1 MRLIV
6 SDQRCRPEAVPA
18 MPLTPHSPS
27 TAGPHSGAARRDP
40 TPWQMAAVP
49 GSVDLAAA
57 EAFCREVARRHYENF
72 TVATR
77 LVPRRLRQ
85 HLANVYA
92 YARWSDDLADEAA
105 SPAAGLA
112 GLQEWRQELEA
123 CFAGRPS
130 HPVFVA
136 LADSV
141 RSTGLPLQPFAD
153 LLDAFAED
161 AEFDARGVAVRY
173 ADRAALQAYCRRSA
187 DPVGRIVLGL
197 EGCREEPLLELADAI
212 CTGLQLVNFWQ
223 DVKRDRLAGRVY
235 LPQADMNRFGV
246 TETMLDGDRAPS
258 ELRALL
264 REEVGWARECFAQ
277 GAPLVTLAPRVLR
290 PAIRMFVGG
299 GNALA
304 DSIERAGFNTLSR
317 RPTVNRWQ
325 KAQLAAGAW
334 WGVAANAM
342 LGYS

>member
-1 MRLIV
+1 
-6 SDQRCRPEAVPA
+6 
-18 MPLTPHSPS
+18 
-27 TAGPHSGAARRDP
+27 
-40 TPWQMAAVP
+40 
-49 GSVDLAAA
+49 
-57 EAFCREVARRHYENF
+57 
-72 TVATR
+72 
-77 LVPRRLRQ
+77 
-85 HLANVYA
+85 
-92 YARWSDDLADEAA
+92 
-105 SPAAGLA
+105 
-112 GLQEWRQELEA
+112 
-123 CFAGRPS
+123 
-130 HPVFVA
+130 
-136 LADSV
+136 
-141 RSTGLPLQPFAD
+141 
-153 LLDAFAED
+153 
-161 AEFDARGVAVRY
+161 
-173 ADRAALQAYCRRSA
+173 
-187 DPVGRIVLGL
+187 
-197 EGCREEPLLELADAI
+197 
-212 CTGLQLVNFWQ
+212 
-223 DVKRDRLAGRVY
+223 
-235 LPQADMNRFGV
+235 MNRFGV

>member
-1 MRLIV
+1 
-6 SDQRCRPEAVPA
+6 

-27 TAGPHSGAARRDP
+27 TAGPLSGAARRDP
-40 TPWQMAAVP
+40 TPWQMTAVP
-49 GSVDLAAA
+49 GGADLAAA
-57 EAFCREVARRHYENF
+57 EAFCREVAQRHYENF

-92 YARWSDDLADEAA
+92 YARWSDDLSDEAA
-105 SPAAGLA
+105 SPAAALA
-112 GLQEWRQELEA
+112 GLHEWRKGLED

-141 RSTGLPLQPFAD
+141 SRTGLPMQPFAD

-161 AEFDARGVAVRY
+161 ADFDAREVAVRY

-197 EGCREEPLLELADAI
+197 EGCRDEPLLQLSDAI

-246 TETMLDGDRAPS
+246 TERMLDGDRAPP

-264 REEVGWARECFAQ
+264 REEVGWARACFAQ
-277 GAPLVTLAPRVLR
+277 GAPLMTLAPRVLR

-325 KAQLAAGAW
+325 KARLAAGAW
-334 WGVAANAM
+334 WGMAANAM